1 MHTDMNDPRD
11 NDALFSEGYQQ
22 ACQLLSRCMTA
33 DGFLASPTDE
43 ANYRRIWGRD
53 GVILGLAA
61 LLTGN
66 ETLATATRDTL
77 ATLARYQGP
86 HGEIPSNVDPL
97 SQRISYGGTTGRVD
111 ADLWFLIGCGEYWR
125 STGDDAFLKRVLPA
139 IEKVRF
145 LLGAWEFNN
154 RGLLYVPPTGDW
166 ADEYLQQGYVLYDQ
180 VLYWQA
186 QKTLCEIHADVHG
199 SEDHRLRERLGR
211 LRHVIQ
217 ANYWVFGCDQLPE
230 DAYHEI
236 LFKRAYKAVSHC
248 ASEYWLPYFSPTG
261 YGYRFDSFAN
271 VLASL
276 LGLADATQREKVDHY
291 IAQIVPSKLPLLPA
305 FHPVIKPVDEDWED
319 LQTTFSYTFKNKP
332 HEFQNGG
339 LWPLI
344 TGFYV
349 ADLAARGGEDQARRF
364 LHGIHQANALEMEG
378 EPWGFPEFVHGTQ
391 FTPGGTRHQGWSAA
405 AAIIGHH
412 ALQGQPALRIGAAP
426 ATGPAPPEG
435 SQPN

>member
-1 MHTDMNDPRD
+1 MQPTDIDKPKD
-11 NDALFSEGYQQ
+11 DAFFSEGYQR
-22 ACQLLSRCMTA
+22 ACHLLSQCVTA
-33 DGFLASPTDE
+33 DGFLASPTDQ

-66 ETLATATRDTL
+66 ETLTAAARNTL
-77 ATLARYQGP
+77 QTLARYQGP

-97 SQRISYGGTTGRVD
+97 SERISYGGTTGRVD

-125 STGDDAFLKRVLPA
+125 ATGDDAFLQRLLPA

-186 QKTLCEIHADVHG
+186 QKTLCEMHAHLHG
-199 SEDHRLRERLGR
+199 SEDHQLRERLSR
-211 LRHVIQ
+211 QRHMIR
-217 ANYWVFGCDQLPE
+217 ANYWVYGCDHLPE
-230 DAYHEI
+230 DAYHEV
-236 LFKRAYKAVSHC
+236 LFQRAYKAVSHC
-248 ASEYWLPYFSPTG
+248 ESKYWLPYFSPTG

-276 LGLADATQREKVDHY
+276 LGFADEMQQEQVDRY
-291 IAQIVPSKLPLLPA
+291 VAQIVPSKVALLPA
-305 FHPVIKPVDEDWED
+305 FYPVIEPVDEDWED

-332 HEFQNGG
+332 NEFQNGG

-349 ADLAARGGEDQARRF
+349 ADLAARGHDDEARRF
-364 LHGIHQANALEMEG
+364 LQGVHQANALDMAG
-378 EPWGFPEFVHGTQ
+378 EPWSFPEFVHATE
-391 FTPGGTRHQGWSAA
+391 FTPGGTRYQGWSAA

-412 ALQGQPALRIGAAP
+412 ALEGRPALRIGATCSAST
-426 ATGPAPPEG
+426 AGA
-435 SQPN
+435 